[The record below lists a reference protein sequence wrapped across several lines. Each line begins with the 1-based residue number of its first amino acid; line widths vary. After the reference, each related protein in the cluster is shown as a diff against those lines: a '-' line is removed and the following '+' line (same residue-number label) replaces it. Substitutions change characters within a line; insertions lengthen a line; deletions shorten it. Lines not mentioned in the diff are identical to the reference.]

1 MSTAR
6 ARNSESREKI
16 ALVAGV
22 GSSSG
27 LGAALARR
35 LAREGLLVFVA
46 GRTEE
51 RLEKVAAEIIA
62 ARGKAVAVA
71 ADVTSEKDVI
81 RLLSRAEESGSL
93 DLVVYNAGGNATS
106 SLLQLKR
113 SEFESLWK
121 QSALGGFLVGREAI
135 RRMLPQRKGTLIF
148 TGATASVRARPP
160 FTAFASAKA
169 ALRAVAQGFAREFG
183 PQGIHV
189 AHVIID
195 GVIRGD
201 YAQTQFAELTRSK
214 GEDGLLEPDAI
225 ADAYW
230 ALHRQTKTAW
240 THELDLA
247 AIQGTFLTLHFYAT
261 HRRRSDMSLKK
272 VFLYA
277 EIQVAIPFTKIDWAS
292 INTAMKKE
300 KGLKSKTWLS
310 GINNNTIGGFY
321 EFDSLENAKAY
332 AEGYLAAAARHLGG
346 SLSVKLFDGD
356 VVADASRGISSPY
369 YEKAKQK
376 TPALAK

>member
-1 MSTAR
+1 MSIDR
-6 ARNSESREKI
+6 ERNAESKETI
-16 ALVAGV
+16 AVVAGV
-22 GSSSG
+22 GSSNG

-35 LAREGLLVFVA
+35 LAREGLLVFIA
-46 GRTEE
+46 GRSEE

-71 ADVTSEKDVI
+71 TDITSEKDVI
-81 RLLSRAEESGSL
+81 RLLSLAVESGSL
-93 DLVVYNAGGNATS
+93 DLVIYNAGGNVAS

-135 RRMLPQRKGTLIF
+135 RRMLPQRQGTLIF
-148 TGATASVRARPP
+148 TGATASIRARPP

-201 YAQTQFAELTRSK
+201 YAQTQFADFARSK
-214 GEDGLLEPDAI
+214 GKEGLLDPDAI

-230 ALHRQTKTAW
+230 ALHRQSKTAW
-240 THELDLA
+240 TYELDL
-247 AIQGTFLTLHFYAT
+247 
-261 HRRRSDMSLKK
+261 R
-272 VFLYA
+272 
-277 EIQVAIPFTKIDWAS
+277 PF
-292 INTAMKKE
+292 KE
-300 KGLKSKTWLS
+300 P
-310 GINNNTIGGFY
+310 F
-321 EFDSLENAKAY
+321 
-332 AEGYLAAAARHLGG
+332 
-346 SLSVKLFDGD
+346 
-356 VVADASRGISSPY
+356 
-369 YEKAKQK
+369 
-376 TPALAK
+376 

>member
-1 MSTAR
+1 MSTPR
-6 ARNSESREKI
+6 SRNSKSREKI

-22 GSSSG
+22 GSSNG

-35 LAREGLLVFVA
+35 PAREGLLVFIA

-51 RLEKVAAEIIA
+51 RLEKIAADIIA
-62 ARGKAVAVA
+62 AGGKAVAVA
-71 ADVTSEKDVI
+71 TDITSEKDVF
-81 RLLSRAEESGSL
+81 RLLSRAEESGHL
-93 DLVVYNAGGNATS
+93 DLVVYNAGGNAAS

-135 RRMLPQRKGTLIF
+135 RRMLPQRQGTLIF

-201 YAQTQFAELTRSK
+201 YAQTRFADLARSK

-225 ADAYW
+225 ADTYW
-230 ALHRQTKTAW
+230 TLHRQSKTAW
-240 THELDLA
+240 THELDL
-247 AIQGTFLTLHFYAT
+247 
-261 HRRRSDMSLKK
+261 R
-272 VFLYA
+272 
-277 EIQVAIPFTKIDWAS
+277 PF
-292 INTAMKKE
+292 KE
-300 KGLKSKTWLS
+300 P
-310 GINNNTIGGFY
+310 F
-321 EFDSLENAKAY
+321 
-332 AEGYLAAAARHLGG
+332 
-346 SLSVKLFDGD
+346 
-356 VVADASRGISSPY
+356 
-369 YEKAKQK
+369 
-376 TPALAK
+376 